1 MFAYHESF
9 LRLGATDLGCV
20 GDFLTVEP
28 LWLHHRIVFFSWFA
42 TFWNTRA
49 QCTPFGVCDFVVSFR
64 ARDSGTVSASSEDWC
79 FRSLPR
85 LWTHQCME
93 FLLTSSDCCCED
105 DGRLD
110 RPRRFLSVGSR
121 NERFYRAEKVRFFRI
136 VFFCFFWC
144 VHLEFM
150 FLVYWRLLLVLD
162 SCVLHCSHWFEELEK
177 CGAHWPV
184 STRRSLRPSFRIR
197 LTMRRIWLPTAIAL
211 YIVYFFCDWRRGV
224 RKEKRPFP
232 SWSTFAT
239 IFSRILVSSF
249 DEDCRQSIH
258 PEFW

>member
-1 MFAYHESF
+1 M
-9 LRLGATDLGCV
+9 
-20 GDFLTVEP
+20 
-28 LWLHHRIVFFSWFA
+28 
-42 TFWNTRA
+42 
-49 QCTPFGVCDFVVSFR
+49 VSSR
-64 ARDSGTVSASSEDWC
+64 ARDSGTVSASSVDWC

-85 LWTHQCME
+85 LRTHQCME

-105 DGRLD
+105 DGLSDHDDFSPLEAATNVFMGR
-110 RPRRFLSVGSR
+110 RRFV
-121 NERFYRAEKVRFFRI
+121 FFRI
-136 VFFCFFWC
+136 FFCFFLC

-211 YIVYFFCDWRRGV
+211 YIIYFFCDGRRGV